1 MKQVIKNN
9 TSNFI
14 TVNEIQPNKYFA
26 ARLKCETFIL
36 EFETTGFI
44 FRPSD
49 PLDFSGHSGY
59 HRSPAQAIEKAL
71 TIGHTE
77 VFQFD
82 SIRELS
88 AFIADN
94 TKSWKKI
101 WQLYSVSLEYRS

>member
-26 ARLKCETFIL
+26 ARLRGEVYTL
-36 EFETTGFI
+36 EFEINGFI

-49 PLDFSGHSGY
+49 PLDPSGHSGY
-59 HRSPAQAIEKAL
+59 HRSPAEAIDKAI
-71 TIGHTE
+71 TIGHTGHTE
-77 VFQFD
+77 IFQFD

-94 TKSWKKI
+94 AKS
-101 WQLYSVSLEYRS
+101 

>member
-9 TSNFI
+9 TSSSI

-26 ARLKCETFIL
+26 ARLKCETYTL
-36 EFETTGFI
+36 EFEINGFI

-49 PLDFSGHSGY
+49 TLDFSGHSGY

-71 TIGHTE
+71 GIGNTE

-82 SIRELS
+82 SIRELA
-88 AFIADN
+88 AFVGEN
-94 TKSWKKI
+94 TKD
-101 WQLYSVSLEYRS
+101 

>member
-14 TVNEIQPNKYFA
+14 TVKEIQPNKYFA
-26 ARLKCETFIL
+26 ARTRGEVYTL
-36 EFETTGFI
+36 EFEINGFI

-49 PLDFSGHSGY
+49 PLDPNGHSGH
-59 HRSPAQAIEKAL
+59 HRSPAEAIDKAL

-77 VFQFD
+77 IFQFD

-88 AFIADN
+88 AFIAN
-94 TKSWKKI
+94 NAKSSKKI
-101 WQLYSVSLEYRS
+101 WQTFRIR

>member
-1 MKQVIKNN
+1 MKQVIKNHAN
-9 TSNFI
+9 DFI

-36 EFETTGFI
+36 EFENFGFI

-49 PLDFSGHSGY
+49 PLDLSGHSGFN
-59 HRSPAQAIEKAL
+59 RSPAEAIEKAL

-77 VFQFD
+77 IFQFD

-88 AFIADN
+88 AFIAN
-94 TKSWKKI
+94 NAKS
-101 WQLYSVSLEYRS
+101 

>member
-9 TSNFI
+9 ASNCI
-14 TVNEIQPNKYFA
+14 TVNEIQPNKYFV
-26 ARLKCETFIL
+26 ARSRGELFTL

-49 PLDFSGHSGY
+49 PLDPSGHSGY
-59 HRSPAQAIEKAL
+59 HRSPAEAIEKAL

-77 VFQFD
+77 IFQFD

-94 TKSWKKI
+94 VKS
-101 WQLYSVSLEYRS
+101 